1 MSAKKTY
8 IYPIFTFRWLAIH
21 ALAVPTI
28 FFIGSITAMQFIQRL
43 IYTFVNNFILN
54 FMVKPNP
61 NKQSVELN
69 RTSLYW
75 GLLLIVVLAV
85 LFSSYIFN

>member
-1 MSAKKTY
+1 MTTKKTY
-8 IYPIFTFRWLAIH
+8 TYPIFTVRWLSVH
-21 ALAVPTI
+21 ALGVPTI
-28 FFIGSITAMQFIQRL
+28 FFLGAITAMQFIQRQSF
-43 IYTFVNNFILN
+43 TAREKEET
-54 FMVKPNP
+54 MSKPNP

-75 GLLLIVVLAV
+75 GLLLIFVLAV